1 MKKSVLLA
9 ILGVSAGVASSYG
22 QGFVALDNY
31 SSAVS
36 PLITYG
42 PSGGG
47 NLGAGITGSA
57 WHVGVYFADSV
68 SFTLSTDANG
78 IAVPSSLDARLV
90 LGTGAGSV
98 ANIVA
103 PGIFTTAASFQGS
116 SAVAGGASTFM
127 VIAYNGGD
135 YATSGIRGHSA
146 AFVMTALVGTSF
158 PPFLGDGMNAFQV
171 NAVPEPSTLALIG
184 LGTGALLFFRRRK

>member
-9 ILGVSAGVASSYG
+9 IVGVSASVVSSYG

-31 SSAVS
+31 SSATS

-47 NLGAGITGSA
+47 ALGAGVTGSQ
-57 WHVGVYFADSV
+57 WHVGLYYADGA
-68 SFTLSTDANG
+68 SFTLGTDANG
-78 IAVPSSLDARLV
+78 IQVPSALDARLI
-90 LGTGAGSV
+90 LGTGQGST
-98 ANIVA
+98 APFVA
-103 PGIFTTAASFQGS
+103 PGIFTTTQSFQATT
-116 SAVAGGASTFM
+116 AVAGGPATFM
-127 VIAYNGGD
+127 VVAYNGND
-135 YATSGIRGHSA
+135 YASSGIRGHSS
-146 AFVMTALVGTSF
+146 AFTMTALVGTSF
-158 PPFLGDGMNAFQV
+158 PPFLGDGMNTFQV

>member
-9 ILGVSAGVASSYG
+9 ILGVSAGVVSSYG

-31 SSAVS
+31 SSATS

-47 NLGAGITGSA
+47 AVGAGITGSA
-57 WHVGVYFADSV
+57 WHVGLYFADGV

-78 IAVPSSLDARLV
+78 TQIPSALDARLV
-90 LGTGAGSV
+90 LGTGQGST
-98 ANIVA
+98 APLVA
-103 PGIFTTAASFQGS
+103 PGIFTTTQSFQGS
-116 SAVAGGASTFM
+116 SAVAAGVSTFM
-127 VIAYNGGD
+127 VIAYNGND
-135 YATSGIRGHSA
+135 YASSGIRGHSA
-146 AFVMTALVGTSF
+146 AFPMTTLVGTSF
-158 PPFLGDGMNAFQV
+158 PPFLGDGMNSFQV